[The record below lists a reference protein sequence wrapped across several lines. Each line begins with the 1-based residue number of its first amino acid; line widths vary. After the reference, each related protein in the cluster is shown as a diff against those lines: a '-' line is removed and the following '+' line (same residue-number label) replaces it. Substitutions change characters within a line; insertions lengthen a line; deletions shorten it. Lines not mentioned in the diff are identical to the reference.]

1 MILTRAIQKQNGK
14 KVIGR
19 YSVVGGNVKLENE
32 VCYSMDI

>member
-19 YSVVGGNVKLENE
+19 YSVVGNVKLENE
-32 VCYSMDI
+32 VCYSMDM